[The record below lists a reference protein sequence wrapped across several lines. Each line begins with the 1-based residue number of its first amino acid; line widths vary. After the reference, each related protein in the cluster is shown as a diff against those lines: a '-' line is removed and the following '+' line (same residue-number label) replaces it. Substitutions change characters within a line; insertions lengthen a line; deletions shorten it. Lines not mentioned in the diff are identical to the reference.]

1 MPETH
6 HVRRAGLDRLVK
18 HRTVDLDGVE
28 VFYREAGP
36 SAGPALLLPHGYP
49 GSSMEF
55 RNLMPALA
63 DRYRVLAPD
72 FPGQGLSAT
81 PPDFDYSFEGYAQF
95 LERFAR
101 RMGLGRFVLWLHD
114 FGSQIGLRLA
124 IRRPEWIA
132 GLVVQNGDIYAD
144 TLGPKYE
151 AMRRYFADKSE
162 ENFAPIAEAV
172 SLDGFEDEYR
182 GNLRPELRELVPPE
196 LWLFH
201 WSLVTPRR
209 REIILGLIRGLEQN
223 LDRFSEYQ
231 AYLRAHQPP
240 TLILWGPQ
248 DGFMPE
254 AAGRAYLRDLPE
266 ADLHILDAGHWALE
280 TNLEQVV
287 ELLRPWLERLEP

>member
-36 SAGPALLLPHGYP
+36 PAGPALLLPHGYP

-63 DRYRVLAPD
+63 DRYRMLAPD

-151 AMRRYFADKSE
+151 AMRRYFADKSK

-172 SLDGFEDEYR
+172 SIEGFEDEYR
-182 GNLRPELRELVPPE
+182 GDLRPELRELVPPE

-231 AYLRAHQPP
+231 TYLRAHQPP

-266 ADLHILDAGHWALE
+266 AELHILDAGHWALE